1 MSVFTRRSQRRI
13 AKKDRKEGSQRRIAK
28 KIPVG
33 ITRFLLT
40 IFDCG
45 SERKRADLVVSSSK
59 LVVSSS
65 K

>member
-1 MSVFTRRSQRRI
+1 VFSQE
-13 AKKDRKEGSQRRIAK
+13 DRKEGSQRRIAEK
-28 KIPVG
+28 DRKEDL
-33 ITRFLLT
+33 LLT

-59 LVVSSS
+59 LVISSS